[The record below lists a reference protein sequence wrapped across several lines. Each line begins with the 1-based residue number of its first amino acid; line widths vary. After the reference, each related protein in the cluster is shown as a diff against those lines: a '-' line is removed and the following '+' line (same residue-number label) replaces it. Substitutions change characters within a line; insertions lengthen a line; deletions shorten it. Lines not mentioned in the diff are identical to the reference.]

1 MLNIDSNRSAGRA
14 ATVRMRVFA
23 ALIFLTL
30 TVSGQ
35 ALAKVKV
42 VATLADLGWIAEQVG
57 GDDAEVEFLCQ
68 GHRDPHFLPAKPSLA
83 RKLKKA
89 DLLVYNGLELE
100 IGWLPLLLDAAR
112 NPRIRPGQQG
122 ELNCALALGKGEIL
136 QVPVGEV
143 DRSQG
148 DIHPLGNPHYLL
160 DPRMGIEV
168 GRLMA
173 ERLARIDPEAA
184 DRYRSRAE
192 QLAKE
197 IEARME
203 DWEARVDILAVK
215 KVIVYHQLWEY
226 LVDWL
231 GLEILGVIENRPGIS
246 PAPRHVEGLIELG
259 RQEGPVLVIAA
270 TWDHIEAA
278 DRVAEKTG
286 SALAVMPAST
296 YATEEAAGYLDLFEV
311 ICGKL
316 EAAAQAAAQTGAEG
330 GS

>member
-1 MLNIDSNRSAGRA
+1 MRNIVTML
-14 ATVRMRVFA
+14 V
-23 ALIFLTL
+23 LIL
-30 TVSGQ
+30 TVTMTGQ
-35 ALAKVKV
+35 ALAKVRI

-57 GDDAEVEFLCQ
+57 ADDVEVEFLCQ
-68 GHRDPHFLPAKPSLA
+68 GHRDPHFLPAKPSLT

-100 IGWLPLLLDAAR
+100 IGWLPLLMDAAR

-122 ELNCALALGKGEIL
+122 ELNCAMALGEGGIL
-136 QVPVGEV
+136 EVPVGEV

-160 DPRMGIEV
+160 DPRNGIAV

-184 DRYRSRAE
+184 DRYLGRAE
-192 QLAKE
+192 KLAEE
-197 IEARME
+197 IEARIE
-203 DWEARVDILAVK
+203 NWEARVDSLAVK
-215 KVIVYHQLWEY
+215 KVIVYHQQWEY

-231 GLEILGVIENRPGIS
+231 GLDILGVIENRPGIS

-259 RQEGPVLVIAA
+259 RLQGPVIVIAA
-270 TWDHIEAA
+270 TWDHIDAA
-278 DRVAEKTG
+278 ERVAEKTG
-286 SALAVMPAST
+286 SVLAVLPAST
-296 YATEEAAGYLDLFEV
+296 FAIEEAAGYLDLFEV

-316 EAAAQAAAQTGAEG
+316 EAASG
-330 GS
+330 GGP

>member
-1 MLNIDSNRSAGRA
+1 MLNFITMLVLIL
-14 ATVRMRVFA
+14 TV
-23 ALIFLTL
+23 

-57 GDDAEVEFLCQ
+57 ADDVEVDFLCQ
-68 GHRDPHFLPAKPSLA
+68 GHRDPHFLPAKPSLT
-83 RKLKKA
+83 RKMKKA

-100 IGWLPLLLDAAR
+100 IGWLPLLMDAAR
-112 NPRIRPGQQG
+112 NPRIRSGQAG
-122 ELNCALALGKGEIL
+122 ELNCALALGAVEIL
-136 QVPVGEV
+136 QVPVGAV

-160 DPRMGIEV
+160 DPRKGIAV

-192 QLAKE
+192 NLANE

-203 DWEARVDILAVK
+203 DWKARVGNLSVK
-215 KVIVYHQLWEY
+215 KIIVYHQQWEY
-226 LVDWL
+226 LIDWL
-231 GLEILGVIENRPGIS
+231 GLEIIGVIENRPGIS

-259 RQEGPVLVIAA
+259 RLQGPVLVIAA
-270 TWDHIEAA
+270 TWDHIDAA
-278 DRVAEKTG
+278 ERVAEKTG
-286 SALAVMPAST
+286 SILAVMPAST
-296 YATEEAAGYLDLFEV
+296 FAMEEAAGYLDLFEV

-316 EAAAQAAAQTGAEG
+316 EAAAEG
-330 GS
+330 GP

>member
-1 MLNIDSNRSAGRA
+1 MLNIDSKNSAGRPPA
-14 ATVRMRVFA
+14 ARVCVFL
-23 ALIFLTL
+23 ALLFLVL
-30 TVSGQ
+30 GMAIPGQ

-57 GDDAEVEFLCQ
+57 ADDVEVEFLCQ

-112 NPRIRPGQQG
+112 NPRIRSGQQG
-122 ELNCALALGKGEIL
+122 ELNCALALGEGKIL

-160 DPRMGIEV
+160 DPRNGIAV
-168 GRLMA
+168 GRLIA

-184 DRYRSRAE
+184 DRYRRRADH
-192 QLAKE
+192 LAQE

-203 DWEARVDILAVK
+203 DWKTRLDSLAVK
-215 KVIVYHQLWEY
+215 KIIVYHQQWEY
-226 LVDWL
+226 LIDWL
-231 GLEILGVIENRPGIS
+231 GLDILGVIENRPGIS

-259 RQEGPVLVIAA
+259 RRQGPVLVIAA
-270 TWDHIEAA
+270 TWDHVEAA
-278 DRVAEKTG
+278 DRVAEKTS
-286 SALAVMPAST
+286 SALAVLPAST
-296 YATEEAAGYLDLFEV
+296 FATKEVAGYLDMFEV
-311 ICGKL
+311 ICGQL
-316 EAAAQAAAQTGAEG
+316 ETAAASGARD

>member
-1 MLNIDSNRSAGRA
+1 MLNIGKTISVSRPASA
-14 ATVRMRVFA
+14 RVCFFV
-23 ALIFLTL
+23 ALVVFGLCISMPEKT
-30 TVSGQ
+30 
-35 ALAKVKV
+35 LAKVKV
-42 VATLADLGWIAEQVG
+42 VATLADLAWIAEQVG
-57 GDDAEVEFLCQ
+57 ADDVEVEFLCQ

-122 ELNCALALGKGEIL
+122 ELNCALALGPGEIL
-136 QVPVGEV
+136 EVPVGEV

-148 DIHPLGNPHYLL
+148 DIHSLGNPHYLL
-160 DPRMGIEV
+160 DPRHGIAV

-173 ERLARIDPEAA
+173 ERLARIDPAAA

-192 QLAKE
+192 HLAGE
-197 IEARME
+197 IETRME
-203 DWEARVDILAVK
+203 DWQARMDSLAVK
-215 KVIVYHQLWEY
+215 KVIVYHQQWEY

-231 GLEILGVIENRPGIS
+231 GMDILGIIENRPGIS

-259 RQEGPVLVIAA
+259 RQEGPVLVIAS
-270 TWDHIEAA
+270 TWDHVEAA
-278 DRVAEKTG
+278 GRVAEKTG
-286 SALAVMPAST
+286 SVLAVLPAST
-296 YATEEAAGYLDLFEV
+296 FATEKVAGYLDMFEV

-316 EAAAQAAAQTGAEG
+316 EVAAEG
-330 GS
+330 GSEGGP

>member
-1 MLNIDSNRSAGRA
+1 MLHIDRNIPVGRPTA
-14 ATVRMRVFA
+14 ARMILLV
-23 ALIFLTL
+23 TL
-30 TVSGQ
+30 MVLGLGVSVADQ

-57 GDDAEVEFLCQ
+57 GDDIEVEFLCQ

-122 ELNCALALGKGEIL
+122 ELNCALALRKGEIL
-136 QVPVGEV
+136 EIPAGEV

-160 DPRMGIEV
+160 DPRKGIAV

-173 ERLARIDPEAA
+173 ERLARIDPAAA

-192 QLAKE
+192 KLAGE
-197 IEARME
+197 MEARIR
-203 DWEARVDILAVK
+203 DWEARVKILPTK
-215 KVIVYHQLWEY
+215 KLIVYHQQWEY
-226 LVDWL
+226 FTDWL
-231 GLEILGVIENRPGIS
+231 GLDIIGIIENRPGIS

-259 RQEGPVLVIAA
+259 RQEGPVLVIAS
-270 TWDHIEAA
+270 TWDHIDAA
-278 DRVAEKTG
+278 GRVAEKTG
-286 SALAVMPAST
+286 SALAVLPAST
-296 YATEEAAGYLDLFEV
+296 FATEEAAGYLELFEI
-311 ICGKL
+311 ICGRL
-316 EAAAQAAAQTGAEG
+316 EVATEAGAG
-330 GS
+330 GDS

>member
-1 MLNIDSNRSAGRA
+1 MLNICGKNSAGRPVVA
-14 ATVRMRVFA
+14 RRWIFSI
-23 ALIFLTL
+23 LIVLTL

-42 VATLADLGWIAEQVG
+42 VATLADLGWIAEQIG
-57 GDDAEVEFLCQ
+57 ADDVEVVFLCQ

-122 ELNCALALGKGEIL
+122 ELNCALALGEGKIL

-160 DPRMGIEV
+160 DPRNGIAV

-173 ERLARIDPEAA
+173 ERLARIDPESA
-184 DRYRSRAE
+184 DRYRRRADH
-192 QLAKE
+192 LARE
-197 IEARME
+197 IEARMK
-203 DWEARVDILAVK
+203 DWKTRLDSLAVN
-215 KVIVYHQLWEY
+215 KVIVYHQQWEY
-226 LVDWL
+226 LIDWL
-231 GLEILGVIENRPGIS
+231 GLDILGVIENRPGIS

-259 RQEGPVLVIAA
+259 RRQGPVLVIAA
-270 TWDHIEAA
+270 TWDHVEAA
-278 DRVAEKTG
+278 DRVAEKTS
-286 SALAVMPAST
+286 SALAVLPAST
-296 YATEEAAGYLDLFEV
+296 FAMEEVAGYLDLFEV

-316 EAAAQAAAQTGAEG
+316 ETAAASGAKG

>member
-1 MLNIDSNRSAGRA
+1 MLSICNPDSAGRHTPA
-14 ATVRMRVFA
+14 RMCIFM
-23 ALIFLTL
+23 ALLSIGLC
-30 TVSGQ
+30 VSIPEQ

-57 GDDAEVEFLCQ
+57 ADDVEVEFLCQ

-89 DLLVYNGLELE
+89 DLLVYSGLELE
-100 IGWLPLLLDAAR
+100 IGWLPLLLNAAR

-136 QVPVGEV
+136 EVPLGEV

-160 DPRMGIEV
+160 DPHNGIAV

-184 DRYRSRAE
+184 DRYRHRADN
-192 QLAKE
+192 LARE
-197 IEARME
+197 IEARLQ
-203 DWEARVDILAVK
+203 DWETRVDGLTVK
-215 KVIVYHQLWEY
+215 KVIVYHQQWEY

-231 GLEILGVIENRPGIS
+231 GLDIIGVIENRPGIS

-259 RQEGPVLVIAA
+259 RRQGPILVIAA
-270 TWDHIEAA
+270 TWDHVEAA
-278 DRVAEKTG
+278 GRVAEKTG
-286 SALAVMPAST
+286 SALAVMPGST

-316 EAAAQAAAQTGAEG
+316 EAAAQTGAGG